1 MMAKNK
7 TPFKVSDNYFNNLEK
22 EILSKVN
29 QSPKKKYLFP
39 TNKSIMRYAAAFLL
53 LLAVGGMLWWSQP
66 SDLSDG
72 SRQIS
77 QSKIIDSVVQKHES
91 SIINE
96 SLISPDQ
103 KDNVKKES
111 LQAPK
116 QIEAKQSKEIEL
128 SQEELEYLEY
138 YLELDV
144 LNDYLTY
151 NDVEL

>member
-1 MMAKNK
+1 
-7 TPFKVSDNYFNNLEK
+7 
-22 EILSKVN
+22 
-29 QSPKKKYLFP
+29 
-39 TNKSIMRYAAAFLL
+39 MRYAAAFLL

-96 SLISPDQ
+96 PIVASDEI
-103 KDNVKKES
+103 DNVKKES

>member
-1 MMAKNK
+1 MAKNK

-22 EILSKVN
+22 DMLSKVN
-29 QSPKKKYLFP
+29 QSPKKKYLFS
-39 TNKSIMRYAAAFLL
+39 TNKPIIRYAAAFLL

-66 SDLSDG
+66 SDLSDA
-72 SRQIS
+72 SKQIS

-96 SLISPDQ
+96 PIVASDEI
-103 KDNVKKES
+103 DNVQKES

-116 QIEAKQSKEIEL
+116 QIEAKQSKDIEL

-138 YLELDV
+138 Y
-144 LNDYLTY
+144 
-151 NDVEL
+151 